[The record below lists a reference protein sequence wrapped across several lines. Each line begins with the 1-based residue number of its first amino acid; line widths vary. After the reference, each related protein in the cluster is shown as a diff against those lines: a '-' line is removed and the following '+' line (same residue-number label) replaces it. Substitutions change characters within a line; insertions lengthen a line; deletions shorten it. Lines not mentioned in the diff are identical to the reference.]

1 MMTLANRLTIS
12 RLVLAAAAFVCIIM
26 NGAGPKITAL
36 ALFII
41 ASLTDWLDGKIARET
56 GTVTQFGAIADPF
69 VDKILV
75 LSAFLAFASLKTIEV
90 PLWAVFLIIARELMV
105 SSLRVLAALQGTLM
119 SAERAGKLKTAVQY
133 VVCYAIIAILIV
145 RELALDPNFT
155 HGERMARIA
164 DVTNHWPYALTI
176 LTMAVTVASGI
187 IYLRTHWSILTNS
200 WSVKK

>member
-1 MMTLANRLTIS
+1 MTLANRLTIS
-12 RLVLAAAAFVCIIM
+12 RLVMAAGAFVCIILD
-26 NGAGPKITAL
+26 GATPKILAL

-75 LSAFLAFASLKTIEV
+75 LSAFLAFASLKTISV

-133 VVCYAIIAILIV
+133 VVCYIIIALLVV
-145 RELALDPNFT
+145 RELSLSPDCAYAGL
-155 HGERMARIA
+155 MSRIWGVGA
-164 DVTNHWPYALTI
+164 SLPYSLTI
-176 LTMAVTVASGI
+176 FTMLVTMASGV
-187 IYLRTHWSILTNS
+187 IYLRAHWSILTNS